1 MVARAALMKVKPGST
16 VNLARALE
24 EEVVPLFRKQKGF
37 RGFAAFVL
45 PAGKGA
51 LSFSLWDQ
59 KASAEADD
67 LARSRALMAWREWSW
82 EFRWFKSR
90 RSRTP
95 HPTPS
100 DGRWAR

>member
-1 MVARAALMKVKPGST
+1 MVARAAFIKAKPRSE

-37 RGFAAFVL
+37 RGFVAFVL
-45 PAGKGA
+45 PTGREA

-59 KASAEADD
+59 TASAEADD
-67 LARSRALMAWREWSW
+67 LERSKEVMAWREWSW

-90 RSRTP
+90 PRIP
-95 HPTPS
+95 HPMPS
-100 DGRWAR
+100 NE